1 MKKTTL
7 FTLALTLSII
17 LLTGCH
23 HEEKMEKVKKES
35 ATSTTT
41 QQEAE
46 NTSTIETTNPEKTMS
61 EFNQKAA
68 PTKGEEI
75 VVIKTNKGDI
85 KLRLF
90 PEYAPKTVENF
101 KKLANDKFYN
111 GLIFHRII
119 QGFMIQG
126 GDPDGNGTGGPGY
139 TIPAE
144 FTPKL
149 VHFPGALATAR
160 LGGPMNPTKAS
171 SGSQF
176 YIVHEDA
183 RFLDGE
189 YTVFGQV
196 FEGMDIVNTIAEVA
210 TLPGDKPVE
219 DVVMESVSVEK
230 N

>member
-7 FTLALTLSII
+7 FTLALTLS
-17 LLTGCH
+17 LVFLTGCH
-23 HEEKMEKVKKES
+23 HEEDIAEFYEGSPETININQDTLMTNFDQKS
-35 ATSTTT
+35 A
-41 QQEAE
+41 
-46 NTSTIETTNPEKTMS
+46 PE
-61 EFNQKAA
+61 
-68 PTKGEEI
+68 KGEEI
-75 VVIKTNKGDI
+75 VVINTNKGDI

-101 KKLANDKFYN
+101 KKLANDEFYN
-111 GLIFHRII
+111 GLIFHRVIK
-119 QGFMIQG
+119 GFMIQG
-126 GDPDGNGTGGPGY
+126 GDPKGDGTGGPDY

-160 LGGPMNPTKAS
+160 LGGPMNPEKES

-183 RFLDGE
+183 RFLDMD

-196 FEGMDIVNTIAEVA
+196 FEGMDIVNTIAEVQ

-219 DVVMESVSVEK
+219 DITMESVSVEK
-230 N
+230 F